1 MWWKPTMS
9 LDPHKSTN
17 KSIIGNKYVLSY

>member
-1 MWWKPTMS
+1 MWCESTMS

-17 KSIIGNKYVLSY
+17 KSVIGNEYVLSY